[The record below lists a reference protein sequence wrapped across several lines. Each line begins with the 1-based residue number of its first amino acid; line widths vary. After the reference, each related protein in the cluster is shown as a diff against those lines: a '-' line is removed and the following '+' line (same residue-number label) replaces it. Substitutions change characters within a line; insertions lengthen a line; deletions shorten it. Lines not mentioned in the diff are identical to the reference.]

1 MKAKFIE
8 LVAYFENLAS
18 QHLSIRHTLAEKH
31 FFRFELEE
39 MLTGMRSEMNF
50 PAMIL
55 EGYDFEFV
63 DHDSD
68 NLHKRVNCA
77 FMLIDK
83 VSDKGDFDAI
93 HTLWDT
99 IEEIGDETIV
109 RILSD
114 KRERKTP
121 CLAYFHASSVTGTPI
136 TDMNLVH
143 YGFRYSFNL
152 SWPVSNDINPEA
164 WYDQDVNP

>member
-1 MKAKFIE
+1 MKAKFNE

-18 QHLSIRHTLAEKH
+18 QHMAIQHTDSEKH

-39 MLTGMRSEMNF
+39 MLTGMRSQINY
-50 PAMIL
+50 PALVL

-68 NLHKRVNCA
+68 NLQKKVNCA
-77 FMLIDK
+77 FMLLDK
-83 VSDKGDFDAI
+83 VSDKGDYDKI
-93 HTLWDT
+93 HELWDR
-99 IEEIGDETIV
+99 IEEIGDELIV
-109 RILSD
+109 RLLSD

-121 CLAYFHASSVTGTPI
+121 CLAYFHASTVTGTPI

-143 YGFRYSFNL
+143 YGFRYSFEL
-152 SWPVSNDINPEA
+152 SWPVNNDINPEV
-164 WYDQDVNP
+164 WYDTDVIA